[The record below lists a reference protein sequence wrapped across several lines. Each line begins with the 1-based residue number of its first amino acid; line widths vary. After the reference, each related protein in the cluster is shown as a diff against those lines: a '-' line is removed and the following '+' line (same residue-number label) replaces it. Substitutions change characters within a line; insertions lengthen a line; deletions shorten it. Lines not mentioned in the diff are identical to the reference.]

1 MIMSMKFD
9 KKEISPEEIVLEV
22 HGTLMGSE
30 STDVFQKN
38 LEDVTQAKH
47 RMITLNFMDVDA
59 INSSCIGKIFLYK
72 KKLEEH
78 GRKIQIRGCS
88 ENLHKTF
95 QLIKL
100 EQLITIER

>member
-1 MIMSMKFD
+1 MM
-9 KKEISPEEIVLEV
+9 LEV

-30 STDVFQKN
+30 STEIFQKK
-38 LEDVTQAKH
+38 LEDLLKEHHKTF
-47 RMITLNFMDVDA
+47 TLNFMDVDA

-72 KKLEEH
+72 KKLEET

-88 ENLHKTF
+88 ESLHKTF

-100 EQLITIER
+100 EQLISIER